1 MHWADHT
8 AQTLRARG
16 DSQVIASGI
25 TPSGEFHIGHL
36 REILTAEMIH
46 RACLDAGMD
55 SRYIFIV
62 DSMDPLRK
70 VYDFLSDDYADYIG
84 RPLYTIPAPDPTTG
98 CPSDLPVEECS
109 YADYFLKDFILA
121 LKEIGVEPKVV
132 MNHEEYASGAFA
144 DKIHSAIEQS
154 DEIRRIIEEVS
165 GREVP
170 EDWFPYNPI
179 GHDGSIDG
187 VSVTGYEHPHV
198 HWVDRDGK
206 KGKSDIRTAEGKLPW
221 RIDWAAK
228 WGIHG
233 ITCEPAGKD
242 HGAAGGSYD
251 TGIPICEMLGSEP
264 PHKMVYEWIQLK
276 GMGPM
281 SSSTGLT
288 IGPMD
293 ALELV
298 PPEIMRYVIARSKV
312 GRHIDFDTGPALFQI
327 ADEYER
333 LVANPPSGSDEELS
347 RRQQIARD
355 TKLAALR
362 LSQVERGEDPAPTQA
377 GVSFRHLSLL
387 AQVKSSDGGVWA
399 ALHKSGHLEGEPG
412 KSLEMRLKRM
422 RTWLDGP
429 YFPDEEMVHVRSQED
444 LDFKGDLN
452 SEQVLFLS
460 ALSMDLHY
468 SKWTT
473 KEIEECIRKTV
484 SEMKIANKDA
494 YTAIYWAML
503 GRRNGP
509 RASSLLSVLDRE
521 MVLNILQHA
530 RG

>member
-16 DSQVIASGI
+16 ESQVIASGI
-25 TPSGEFHIGHL
+25 TPSGEFHVGHL

-62 DSMDPLRK
+62 DSMDPLRR
-70 VYDFLSDDYADYIG
+70 VYDFLSPSYEQYIG
-84 RPLYTIPAPDPTTG
+84 HPLAYIPAPGPDGEPDQDG
-98 CPSDLPVEECS
+98 GS
-109 YADYFLKDFILA
+109 YADHFLAPFLAA
-121 LKEIGVEPKVV
+121 LKQIGVEPEVV
-132 MNHEEYASGAFA
+132 MNHETYESGAFA
-144 DKIHSAIEQS
+144 DKTHSAIEQR
-154 DEIRRIIEEVS
+154 DEIRRVIEEVS

-170 EDWFPYNPI
+170 EDWFPYNPL
-179 GHDGSIDG
+179 GSDGSIDG

-198 HWVDRDGK
+198 HWVDSHGVE
-206 KGKSDIRTAEGKLPW
+206 GMSDIRTAQGKLPW

-281 SSSTGLT
+281 SSSKGLT
-288 IGPMD
+288 VGPMD
-293 ALELV
+293 ALALV

-312 GRHIDFDTGPALFQI
+312 GRHIDFDTGPALFTT

-333 LVANPPSGSDEELS
+333 LVAEPPGGSNEELS

-355 TKLAALR
+355 TQLGALR
-362 LSQVERGEDPAPTQA
+362 LSQVKEGADPSDSIA
-377 GVSFRHLSLL
+377 GVSFRHLAML
-387 AQVKSSDGGVWA
+387 AQIKSSDDDVWVS
-399 ALHKSGHLEGEPG
+399 LRRSGHLEGDPGAPLAGRLRRMRNWVNGPHFPDAAKVEVQSSVSEEVRTNLTDEQNAFLSSLSSAISDCEWTAKAIGDCIRLVATEVGIDGREAYVALYWIILG
-412 KSLEMRLKRM
+412 KS
-422 RTWLDGP
+422 
-429 YFPDEEMVHVRSQED
+429 H
-444 LDFKGDLN
+444 
-452 SEQVLFLS
+452 
-460 ALSMDLHY
+460 
-468 SKWTT
+468 
-473 KEIEECIRKTV
+473 
-484 SEMKIANKDA
+484 
-494 YTAIYWAML
+494 
-503 GRRNGP
+503 GP
-509 RASSLLSVLDRE
+509 RVASIMAE
-521 MVLNILQHA
+521 MERPDFETLI
-530 RG
+530 

>member
-16 DSQVIASGI
+16 ESQVIASGI
-25 TPSGEFHIGHL
+25 TPSGEFHVGHL

-62 DSMDPLRK
+62 DSMDPLRR
-70 VYDFLSDDYADYIG
+70 VYDFLSPSYEQYIG
-84 RPLYTIPAPDPTTG
+84 HPLAYIPAPGPDGEPDQDG
-98 CPSDLPVEECS
+98 GS
-109 YADYFLKDFILA
+109 YADHFLAPFLAA
-121 LKEIGVEPKVV
+121 LKQIGVEPEVV
-132 MNHEEYASGAFA
+132 MNHETYESGAFA
-144 DKIHSAIEQS
+144 DKTHSAIEQR
-154 DEIRRIIEEVS
+154 DEIRRVIEEVS

-170 EDWFPYNPI
+170 EDWFPYNPL
-179 GHDGSIDG
+179 GSDGSIDG

-198 HWVDRDGK
+198 HWVDSHGVE
-206 KGKSDIRTAEGKLPW
+206 GMSDIRTAQGKLPW

-281 SSSTGLT
+281 SSSKGLT
-288 IGPMD
+288 VGPMD
-293 ALELV
+293 ALALV

-312 GRHIDFDTGPALFQI
+312 GRHIDFDTGPALFTT

-333 LVANPPSGSDEELS
+333 LVVEPPGGSNEELS

-355 TKLAALR
+355 TQLGALR
-362 LSQVERGEDPAPTQA
+362 LSQVKEGADPSDSIA
-377 GVSFRHLSLL
+377 GVSFRHLAML
-387 AQVKSSDGGVWA
+387 AQIKSSDDDVWVS
-399 ALHKSGHLEGEPG
+399 LRRSGHLEGDPGAPLAGRLRRMRNWVDGPHFPDAAKVEVQSSVSEEVRTNLTDEQNAFLSSLSSAISDCEWTAKAIGDCIRLVATEVGIDGREAYVALYWIILG
-412 KSLEMRLKRM
+412 KS
-422 RTWLDGP
+422 
-429 YFPDEEMVHVRSQED
+429 H
-444 LDFKGDLN
+444 
-452 SEQVLFLS
+452 
-460 ALSMDLHY
+460 
-468 SKWTT
+468 
-473 KEIEECIRKTV
+473 
-484 SEMKIANKDA
+484 
-494 YTAIYWAML
+494 
-503 GRRNGP
+503 GP
-509 RASSLLSVLDRE
+509 RVASIMAE
-521 MVLNILQHA
+521 MERPDFETLI
-530 RG
+530 

>member
-16 DSQVIASGI
+16 ESQVIASGI
-25 TPSGEFHIGHL
+25 TPSGEFHVGHL

-62 DSMDPLRK
+62 DSMDPLRR
-70 VYDFLSDDYADYIG
+70 VYDFLSPSYEQYIG
-84 RPLYTIPAPDPTTG
+84 HPLAYIPAPGPDGEPDQDG
-98 CPSDLPVEECS
+98 GS
-109 YADYFLKDFILA
+109 YADHFLAPFLAA
-121 LKEIGVEPKVV
+121 LKQIGVEPEVV
-132 MNHEEYASGAFA
+132 MNHETYESGAFA
-144 DKIHSAIEQS
+144 DKTHSAIEQR
-154 DEIRRIIEEVS
+154 DEIRRVIEEVS

-170 EDWFPYNPI
+170 EDWFPYNPL
-179 GHDGSIDG
+179 GSDGSIDG

-198 HWVDRDGK
+198 HWVDSHGVE
-206 KGKSDIRTAEGKLPW
+206 GMSDIRTAQGKLPW

-281 SSSTGLT
+281 SSSKGLT
-288 IGPMD
+288 VGPMD
-293 ALELV
+293 ALALV

-312 GRHIDFDTGPALFQI
+312 GRHIDFDTGPALFTT

-333 LVANPPSGSDEELS
+333 LVAEPPGGSNEELS

-355 TKLAALR
+355 TQLGALR
-362 LSQVERGEDPAPTQA
+362 LSQVKEGADPSDSIA
-377 GVSFRHLSLL
+377 GVSFRHLAML
-387 AQVKSSDGGVWA
+387 AQIKSSDDDVWVS
-399 ALHKSGHLEGEPG
+399 LRRSGHLEGDPGAPLAGRLRRMRNWVDGPHFPDAAKVEVQSSVSEEVRTNLTDEQNEFLSSLSSAISDCEWTAKAIGDCIRLVATEVGIDGREAYVALYWIILG
-412 KSLEMRLKRM
+412 KS
-422 RTWLDGP
+422 
-429 YFPDEEMVHVRSQED
+429 H
-444 LDFKGDLN
+444 
-452 SEQVLFLS
+452 
-460 ALSMDLHY
+460 
-468 SKWTT
+468 
-473 KEIEECIRKTV
+473 
-484 SEMKIANKDA
+484 
-494 YTAIYWAML
+494 
-503 GRRNGP
+503 GP
-509 RASSLLSVLDRE
+509 RVASIMAE
-521 MVLNILQHA
+521 MERPDFETLI
-530 RG
+530 